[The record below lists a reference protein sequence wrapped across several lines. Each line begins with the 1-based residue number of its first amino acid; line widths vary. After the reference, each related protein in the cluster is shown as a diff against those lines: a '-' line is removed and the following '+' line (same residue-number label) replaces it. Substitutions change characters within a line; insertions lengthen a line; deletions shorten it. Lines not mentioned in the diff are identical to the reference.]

1 MAELTAFIGV
11 KTMGDF
17 SPNKSKK
24 KYQPMVRGWRY
35 EIRHLMHDF
44 GFSKEIC
51 NDVIRETERE
61 SNPGTSDEALYDK
74 AWRKFWAL
82 LNC

>member
-1 MAELTAFIGV
+1 MAELTAFIGA

-51 NDVIRETERE
+51 NNVIKETERE
-61 SNPGTSDEALYDK
+61 ARSGESDEASYDR

-82 LNC
+82 LSC